1 MKTYSVIKTKKWY
14 AYLMIFISAILFTF
28 SIQAFIQVAKSFTS
42 GVSSIS
48 LVPTLLIDDIGPYTT
63 LIYLALNV
71 PLLIIYWRR
80 VKKDFIYKTTFFLV
94 ISAVFGLLFMINS
107 VSDWT
112 QHIVIKHPENV
123 LDDVWPIF
131 ILSSL
136 GGLFVGGSI
145 AITWKFGGSSGG
157 GDIITYYYSTKKKVS
172 IGLASFFVSITFVL
186 IAFVTT
192 ISIKEDLRAS
202 AFPILTSTILYVGI
216 SSVMI
221 NAIYPK
227 YSKIHVEIHTSKI
240 SEVTKYLKKTKYP
253 HSWQIVDF
261 KSGYL
266 NADRKMILT
275 VMLLVEYKEIKNKLK
290 EIDGDIW
297 ISATSVWSQIGK
309 FNTFRVDQ

>member
-1 MKTYSVIKTKKWY
+1 MKAYSVIKTKKWY

-63 LIYLALNV
+63 VIYLGLNI
-71 PLLIIYWRR
+71 PLLIMYWKKI
-80 VKKDFIYKTTFFLV
+80 KKDFIYKTTFFLV
-94 ISAVFGLLFMINS
+94 SSAAFGLLFMFDG
-107 VSDWT
+107 VTDWT
-112 QHIVIKHPENV
+112 HHLVIKHPENV

-131 ILSSL
+131 LLSSL

-172 IGLASFFVSITFVL
+172 IGLASFFVSMAFVA
-186 IAFVTT
+186 IAFITT
-192 ISIKEDLRAS
+192 ISIKENLRAS

-216 SSVMI
+216 SSFMI
-221 NAIYPK
+221 NTIYPK
-227 YSKIHVEIHTSKI
+227 YSKIHVEIHSSKI
-240 SEVTKYLKKTKYP
+240 NEITKYLKKTKYP

-266 NADRKMILT
+266 NADKKMILT
-275 VMLLVEYKEIKNKLK
+275 VMLLVEFKEIRKQLK
-290 EIDGDIW
+290 TIDESVW
-297 ISATSVWSQIGK
+297 ISATSVRSQFGK
-309 FNTFRVDQ
+309 FNTVRVD